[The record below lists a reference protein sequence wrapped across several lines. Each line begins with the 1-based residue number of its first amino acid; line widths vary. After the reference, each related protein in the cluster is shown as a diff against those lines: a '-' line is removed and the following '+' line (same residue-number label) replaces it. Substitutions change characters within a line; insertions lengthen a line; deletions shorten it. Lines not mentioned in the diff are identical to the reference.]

1 MEEDKKKSGKTEHE
15 MRWYISLAVLV
26 FVLFCCCTMF
36 FFMIYRYNGVSKG
49 WDTIMRVLQPIT
61 FGLVIAYLINPIM
74 KFFEKH
80 LLHFL
85 EPRVQKEKKCRKI
98 ARSIATGGAVVVFVL
113 IVILLFAMMIPQLI
127 SSISGMVNSLP
138 KQVDSFIDWFNGLTN
153 SDNEIIQ
160 SLETNMMDMVTYLEN
175 WVKESFLPNIQTYI
189 TSITSGVINMVKV
202 LMNAIIGLIVSVY
215 VLMTKE
221 KFIGQSKKIVYAIF
235 KPVRGNVIIDTFRK
249 SNEIFGGFISGKL
262 LDSAIIG
269 VLCYVGTSIIGTP
282 YAILVSVIVGVT
294 NVIPFFGPYLGAI
307 PCILLIL
314 LVDPIQSLYFLI
326 FILVLQQFDGNILG
340 PKILG
345 ESTGLSSFMVIVAIM
360 VGGGLFGVPGMIV
373 GVPVFAVLNA
383 AVWKLIGRSL
393 DEKEMSADAEF
404 YKDIDCVDPVS
415 GKALPMPVKESAT
428 KAKMQAVAIKAEK
441 HRVWTGAWNE
451 IKRMFAVLD

>member
-1 MEEDKKKSGKTEHE
+1 MEEDKKKSEKTEHG

-49 WDTIMRVLQPIT
+49 WDTLMKVLQPIT

-85 EPRVQKEKKCRKI
+85 EPRVQKEKKRKKI

-127 SSISGMVNSLP
+127 SSIAGMVNSLP
-138 KQVDSFIDWFNGLTN
+138 KQVDAFIDWFNGLTN

-160 SLETNMMDMVTYLEN
+160 SLETNMMDMATYLEN
-175 WVKESFLPNIQTYI
+175 WVKDSFLPNIQTYI

-202 LMNAIIGLIVSVY
+202 LMNAVIGLIVSVY

-235 KPVRGNVIIDTFRK
+235 NPVRGNVIIDTFRK

-269 VLCYVGTSIIGTP
+269 VLCYICLLIMKMP
-282 YAILVSVIVGVT
+282 YTLLVSVFVGLT
-294 NVIPFFGPYLGAI
+294 NIIPFFGPFIGAVPSVI
-307 PCILLIL
+307 IIALA
-314 LVDPIQSLYFLI
+314 DPIKGIYFLI
-326 FILVLQQFDGNILG
+326 FIFILQQVDGNIIG

-345 ESTGLSSFMVIVAIM
+345 DSTGLNSFWVVFAIM
-360 VGGGLFGVPGMIV
+360 VGGGLFGIGGMIL
-373 GVPVFAVLNA
+373 GVPTFAVIYYIIDKTVDYCLRKR
-383 AVWKLIGRSL
+383 KLPEDTDEYIRL
-393 DEKEMSADAEF
+393 EKVDEK
-404 YKDIDCVDPVS
+404 
-415 GKALPMPVKESAT
+415 T
-428 KAKMQAVAIKAEK
+428 
-441 HRVWTGAWNE
+441 NE
-451 IKRMFAVLD
+451 IVHLKEPVEEASEKKELHIPSLKKKEKK

>member
-1 MEEDKKKSGKTEHE
+1 MK
-15 MRWYISLAVLV
+15 
-26 FVLFCCCTMF
+26 
-36 FFMIYRYNGVSKG
+36 
-49 WDTIMRVLQPIT
+49 VLQPIT

-269 VLCYVGTSIIGTP
+269 VLCYICLLIMKMP
-282 YAILVSVIVGVT
+282 YTLLVSVFVGLT
-294 NVIPFFGPYLGAI
+294 NIIPFFGPFIGAI
-307 PCILLIL
+307 PSVIIIALA
-314 LVDPIQSLYFLI
+314 DPIKGIYFLI
-326 FILVLQQFDGNILG
+326 FIFILQQVDGNIIG

-345 ESTGLSSFMVIVAIM
+345 DSTGLSAFWVMFSILI
-360 VGGGLFGVPGMIV
+360 GGGLFGFLGMLL
-373 GVPVFAVLNA
+373 GVPVFAMIYYIIRRLVNHSIRKKNLTTVTEAYVEA
-383 AVWKLIGRSL
+383 AGVNEATGAIIYYG
-393 DEKEMSADAEF
+393 EKQKKKRTL
-404 YKDIDCVDPVS
+404 KDS
-415 GKALPMPVKESAT
+415 GKKDET
-428 KAKMQAVAIKAEK
+428 KKNQ
-441 HRVWTGAWNE
+441 
-451 IKRMFAVLD
+451 

>member
-1 MEEDKKKSGKTEHE
+1 MLPFIIKEGELPFANGDYLFVPEIRKAVEEKAPEVKAYAVKDGQLTEFSLTLGDLTDEEREIIRKDASLTITGNKIPEKKENGMEEDKKKSGKTEHE

-85 EPRVQKEKKCRKI
+85 EPRVQKEKKCKKI

-175 WVKESFLPNIQTYI
+175 WVKDSFLPNIQTYI

-269 VLCYVGTSIIGTP
+269 VLCYICLLIMKMP
-282 YAILVSVIVGVT
+282 YTLLVSVFVGLT
-294 NVIPFFGPYLGAI
+294 NIIPFLA
-307 PCILLIL
+307 LLSE
-314 LVDPIQSLYFLI
+314 QYR
-326 FILVLQQFDGNILG
+326 VL
-340 PKILG
+340 
-345 ESTGLSSFMVIVAIM
+345 LSSHWQIR
-360 VGGGLFGVPGMIV
+360 L
-373 GVPVFAVLNA
+373 
-383 AVWKLIGRSL
+383 R
-393 DEKEMSADAEF
+393 
-404 YKDIDCVDPVS
+404 
-415 GKALPMPVKESAT
+415 ES
-428 KAKMQAVAIKAEK
+428 IS
-441 HRVWTGAWNE
+441 
-451 IKRMFAVLD
+451 

>member
-269 VLCYVGTSIIGTP
+269 VLCYICLLIMKMP
-282 YAILVSVIVGVT
+282 YTLLVSVFVGLT
-294 NVIPFFGPYLGAI
+294 NIIPFFGPFIGAI
-307 PCILLIL
+307 PSVIIIALA
-314 LVDPIQSLYFLI
+314 DPIKGIYFLI
-326 FILVLQQFDGNILG
+326 FIFILQQVDGNIIG

-345 ESTGLSSFMVIVAIM
+345 DSTGLSAFWVMFSILI
-360 VGGGLFGVPGMIV
+360 GGGLFGFLGMLL
-373 GVPVFAVLNA
+373 GVPVFAMIYYIIRRLVNHSIRKKNLTTVTEAYVEA
-383 AVWKLIGRSL
+383 AGV
-393 DEKEMSADAEF
+393 DEATSAIIYYGEKQKKKRTL
-404 YKDIDCVDPVS
+404 KDS
-415 GKALPMPVKESAT
+415 GKKDET
-428 KAKMQAVAIKAEK
+428 KKNQ
-441 HRVWTGAWNE
+441 
-451 IKRMFAVLD
+451 

>member
-1 MEEDKKKSGKTEHE
+1 
-15 MRWYISLAVLV
+15 
-26 FVLFCCCTMF
+26 
-36 FFMIYRYNGVSKG
+36 
-49 WDTIMRVLQPIT
+49 
-61 FGLVIAYLINPIM
+61 
-74 KFFEKH
+74 
-80 LLHFL
+80 
-85 EPRVQKEKKCRKI
+85 
-98 ARSIATGGAVVVFVL
+98 
-113 IVILLFAMMIPQLI
+113 MMILPQLI
-127 SSISGMVNSLP
+127 RSIMNIIYSFPHYVNVVENWLNSVVEKGWKLNPDMISQINQYSSRL
-138 KQVDSFIDWFNGLTN
+138 QEYLTN
-153 SDNEIIQ
+153 TILPQMQ
-160 SLETNMMDMVTYLEN
+160 SMMKN
-175 WVKESFLPNIQTYI
+175 ISASFLDLLVFLKNF
-189 TSITSGVINMVKV
+189 
-202 LMNAIIGLIVSVY
+202 LIGAIVSLYILADKEGFVAKAKMATY
-215 VLMTKE
+215 AVLPAKW
-221 KFIGQSKKIVYAIF
+221 A
-235 KPVRGNVIIDTFRK
+235 TFLVHSMRFTHK
-249 SNEIFGGFISGKL
+249 TFGGFISGKI

-451 IKRMFAVLD
+451 IKRMFAFLAKFVQAKYIGFRLKQKNRRRKNKR

>member
-1 MEEDKKKSGKTEHE
+1 MEEDKKKSGKTEHG

-49 WDTIMRVLQPIT
+49 WDTIMKVLQPIT

-269 VLCYVGTSIIGTP
+269 VLCYICLLIMKMP
-282 YAILVSVIVGVT
+282 YTLLVSVFVGLT
-294 NVIPFFGPYLGAI
+294 NIIPFFGPFIGAI
-307 PCILLIL
+307 PSFIIIVLQNP
-314 LVDPIQSLYFLI
+314 VQGLYFLI
-326 FILVLQQFDGNILG
+326 FVIILQQVDGNIIG

-345 ESTGLSSFMVIVAIM
+345 DSTGLSSFWVVFAIL
-360 VGGGLFGVPGMIV
+360 VFGGLWGFPGMLLGVPIMAVIYYIV
-373 GVPVFAVLNA
+373 SNVVTYSLKKRGIPETEIDYVNLDRIDKHTNQPVYETTEKN
-383 AVWKLIGRSL
+383 KKQ
-393 DEKEMSADAEF
+393 DEKSAGEA
-404 YKDIDCVDPVS
+404 
-415 GKALPMPVKESAT
+415 
-428 KAKMQAVAIKAEK
+428 
-441 HRVWTGAWNE
+441 
-451 IKRMFAVLD
+451 

>member
-1 MEEDKKKSGKTEHE
+1 MEEDKKKSEKTEHG

-85 EPRVQKEKKCRKI
+85 EPRVQKEKKCKKI

-138 KQVDSFIDWFNGLTN
+138 RQVDSFIDWFNGLTN

-269 VLCYVGTSIIGTP
+269 VLCYICLLIMKMP
-282 YAILVSVIVGVT
+282 YTLLVSVFVGLT
-294 NVIPFFGPYLGAI
+294 NIIPFFGPFIGAI
-307 PCILLIL
+307 PSVIIIALA
-314 LVDPIQSLYFLI
+314 DPIKGIYFLI
-326 FILVLQQFDGNILG
+326 FIFILQQVDGNIIG

-345 ESTGLSSFMVIVAIM
+345 DSTGLNSFWVVFAIL
-360 VGGGLFGVPGMIV
+360 VFGGLWGFPGMLLGVPLM
-373 GVPVFAVLNA
+373 AVIYYVA
-383 AVWKLIGRSL
+383 QKLVSYFLRKRGLVDDTGSYIHLMRIDKRTNEL
-393 DEKEMSADAEF
+393 VYEEKTEKGTGE
-404 YKDIDCVDPVS
+404 KIE
-415 GKALPMPVKESAT
+415 ESP
-428 KAKMQAVAIKAEK
+428 EK
-441 HRVWTGAWNE
+441 
-451 IKRMFAVLD
+451 

>member
-1 MEEDKKKSGKTEHE
+1 MEEDKKKSGKTEHG

-49 WDTIMRVLQPIT
+49 WDTIMKVLQPIT

-269 VLCYVGTSIIGTP
+269 VLCYICLLIMKMP
-282 YAILVSVIVGVT
+282 YTLLVSVFVGLT
-294 NVIPFFGPYLGAI
+294 NIIPFFGPFIGAI
-307 PCILLIL
+307 PSVIIIALA
-314 LVDPIQSLYFLI
+314 DPIKGIYFLI
-326 FILVLQQFDGNILG
+326 FIFILQQVDGNIIG

-345 ESTGLSSFMVIVAIM
+345 DSTGLSAFWVMFSILI
-360 VGGGLFGVPGMIV
+360 GGGLFGFLGMLL
-373 GVPVFAVLNA
+373 GVPVFAMIYYIIRRLVNHSIRKKNLTTVTEAYVEA
-383 AVWKLIGRSL
+383 AGVNEATGAIIYYG
-393 DEKEMSADAEF
+393 EKQKKKRTL
-404 YKDIDCVDPVS
+404 KDS
-415 GKALPMPVKESAT
+415 GKKDET
-428 KAKMQAVAIKAEK
+428 KKNQ
-441 HRVWTGAWNE
+441 
-451 IKRMFAVLD
+451 

>member
-1 MEEDKKKSGKTEHE
+1 MQKKPGIVAK
-15 MRWYISLAVLV
+15 R
-26 FVLFCCCTMF
+26 
-36 FFMIYRYNGVSKG
+36 
-49 WDTIMRVLQPIT
+49 
-61 FGLVIAYLINPIM
+61 
-74 KFFEKH
+74 
-80 LLHFL
+80 
-85 EPRVQKEKKCRKI
+85 KEKKCKKI

-138 KQVDSFIDWFNGLTN
+138 KQVDSFIDWFNGLTD

-221 KFIGQSKKIVYAIF
+221 KFIGQSKKIIYAIF

-294 NVIPFFGPYLGAI
+294 NVIPFFGPYLGAV
-307 PCILLIL
+307 PCILLRL
-314 LVDPIQSLYFLI
+314 LQLHHYLHHI
-326 FILVLQQFDGNILG
+326 
-340 PKILG
+340 
-345 ESTGLSSFMVIVAIM
+345 
-360 VGGGLFGVPGMIV
+360 
-373 GVPVFAVLNA
+373 
-383 AVWKLIGRSL
+383 
-393 DEKEMSADAEF
+393 
-404 YKDIDCVDPVS
+404 
-415 GKALPMPVKESAT
+415 
-428 KAKMQAVAIKAEK
+428 
-441 HRVWTGAWNE
+441 
-451 IKRMFAVLD
+451 RM

>member
-85 EPRVQKEKKCRKI
+85 EPRVQKEKKCKKI

-175 WVKESFLPNIQTYI
+175 WVKDSFLPNIQTYI

-269 VLCYVGTSIIGTP
+269 VLCYICLLIMKMP
-282 YAILVSVIVGVT
+282 YTLLVSVFVGLT
-294 NVIPFFGPYLGAI
+294 NIIPFFGPFIGAI
-307 PCILLIL
+307 PSVIIIALA
-314 LVDPIQSLYFLI
+314 DPIKGIYFLI
-326 FILVLQQFDGNILG
+326 FIFILQQVDGNIIG

-345 ESTGLSSFMVIVAIM
+345 DSTGLSAFWVMFSILI
-360 VGGGLFGVPGMIV
+360 GGGLFGFLGMLL
-373 GVPVFAVLNA
+373 GVPVFAMIYYIIRRLVNHSIRKKNLTTVTEAYVEA
-383 AVWKLIGRSL
+383 AGV
-393 DEKEMSADAEF
+393 DEATSAIIYYGEKQKKKRTL
-404 YKDIDCVDPVS
+404 KDS
-415 GKALPMPVKESAT
+415 GKKDET
-428 KAKMQAVAIKAEK
+428 KKNQ
-441 HRVWTGAWNE
+441 
-451 IKRMFAVLD
+451 

>member
-85 EPRVQKEKKCRKI
+85 EPRVQKEKKCKKI

-175 WVKESFLPNIQTYI
+175 WVKDSFLPNIQTYI

-269 VLCYVGTSIIGTP
+269 VLCYICLLIMKMP
-282 YAILVSVIVGVT
+282 YTLLVSVFVGLT
-294 NVIPFFGPYLGAI
+294 NIIPFFGPFIGAI
-307 PCILLIL
+307 PSVIIIALA
-314 LVDPIQSLYFLI
+314 DPIKGIYFLI
-326 FILVLQQFDGNILG
+326 FIFILQQVDGNIIG

-345 ESTGLSSFMVIVAIM
+345 DSTGLSAFWVMFSILI
-360 VGGGLFGVPGMIV
+360 GGGLFGFLGMLL
-373 GVPVFAVLNA
+373 GVPVFAMIYYIIRRLVNHSIRKKNLTTVTEAYVEA
-383 AVWKLIGRSL
+383 AGV
-393 DEKEMSADAEF
+393 DEATGAIIYYGEKQKKKRTL
-404 YKDIDCVDPVS
+404 KDS
-415 GKALPMPVKESAT
+415 GKKDET
-428 KAKMQAVAIKAEK
+428 KKNQ
-441 HRVWTGAWNE
+441 
-451 IKRMFAVLD
+451 

>member
-1 MEEDKKKSGKTEHE
+1 MEEDKKKSEKTEHG

-85 EPRVQKEKKCRKI
+85 EPRVQKEKKCKKI

-175 WVKESFLPNIQTYI
+175 WVKDSFLPNIQTYI

-202 LMNAIIGLIVSVY
+202 LMNAVIGLIVSVY

-269 VLCYVGTSIIGTP
+269 VLCYICLLIMKMP
-282 YAILVSVIVGVT
+282 YTLLVSVFVGLT
-294 NVIPFFGPYLGAI
+294 NIIPFFGPFIGAI
-307 PCILLIL
+307 PSVIIIALA
-314 LVDPIQSLYFLI
+314 DPIKGIYFLI
-326 FILVLQQFDGNILG
+326 FIFILQQVDGNIIG

-345 ESTGLSSFMVIVAIM
+345 DSTGLSAFWVMFSILI
-360 VGGGLFGVPGMIV
+360 GGGLFGFLGMLL
-373 GVPVFAVLNA
+373 GVPVFAMIYYIIRRLVNHSIRKKNLTTVTEAYVEA
-383 AVWKLIGRSL
+383 AGV
-393 DEKEMSADAEF
+393 DEATGAIIYYGEKQKKKRTL
-404 YKDIDCVDPVS
+404 KDS
-415 GKALPMPVKESAT
+415 GKKDET
-428 KAKMQAVAIKAEK
+428 KKNQ
-441 HRVWTGAWNE
+441 
-451 IKRMFAVLD
+451 

>member
-85 EPRVQKEKKCRKI
+85 EPRVQKEKKCKKI

-175 WVKESFLPNIQTYI
+175 WVLHP
-189 TSITSGVINMVKV
+189 
-202 LMNAIIGLIVSVY
+202 
-215 VLMTKE
+215 
-221 KFIGQSKKIVYAIF
+221 
-235 KPVRGNVIIDTFRK
+235 
-249 SNEIFGGFISGKL
+249 
-262 LDSAIIG
+262 
-269 VLCYVGTSIIGTP
+269 
-282 YAILVSVIVGVT
+282 
-294 NVIPFFGPYLGAI
+294 
-307 PCILLIL
+307 
-314 LVDPIQSLYFLI
+314 
-326 FILVLQQFDGNILG
+326 LQ
-340 PKILG
+340 
-345 ESTGLSSFMVIVAIM
+345 VV
-360 VGGGLFGVPGMIV
+360 
-373 GVPVFAVLNA
+373 
-383 AVWKLIGRSL
+383 
-393 DEKEMSADAEF
+393 
-404 YKDIDCVDPVS
+404 
-415 GKALPMPVKESAT
+415 
-428 KAKMQAVAIKAEK
+428 
-441 HRVWTGAWNE
+441 
-451 IKRMFAVLD
+451 

>member
-1 MEEDKKKSGKTEHE
+1 MEEDKKKSGKTEHG

-49 WDTIMRVLQPIT
+49 WDTIMKVLQPIT

-85 EPRVQKEKKCRKI
+85 EPRVQKEKKCKKI

-269 VLCYVGTSIIGTP
+269 VLCYICLLIMKMP
-282 YAILVSVIVGVT
+282 YTLLVSVFVGLT
-294 NVIPFFGPYLGAI
+294 NIIPFFGPFIGAI
-307 PCILLIL
+307 PSVIIIALA
-314 LVDPIQSLYFLI
+314 DPIKGIYFLI
-326 FILVLQQFDGNILG
+326 FIFILQQVDGNIIG

-345 ESTGLSSFMVIVAIM
+345 DSTGLSAFWVMFSILI
-360 VGGGLFGVPGMIV
+360 GGGLFGFLGMLL
-373 GVPVFAVLNA
+373 GVPVFAMIYYIIRRLVNHSIRKKNLTTVTEAYVEA
-383 AVWKLIGRSL
+383 AGVNEATGAIIYYG
-393 DEKEMSADAEF
+393 EKQKKKRTL
-404 YKDIDCVDPVS
+404 KDS
-415 GKALPMPVKESAT
+415 GKKDET
-428 KAKMQAVAIKAEK
+428 KKNQ
-441 HRVWTGAWNE
+441 
-451 IKRMFAVLD
+451 

>member
-85 EPRVQKEKKCRKI
+85 EPRVQKEKKCKKI

-175 WVKESFLPNIQTYI
+175 WVKDSFLPNIQTYI

-202 LMNAIIGLIVSVY
+202 LMNAVIGLIVSVY

-269 VLCYVGTSIIGTP
+269 VLCYICLLIMKMP
-282 YAILVSVIVGVT
+282 YTLLVSVFVGLT
-294 NVIPFFGPYLGAI
+294 NIIPFFGPFIGAI
-307 PCILLIL
+307 PSVIIIALA
-314 LVDPIQSLYFLI
+314 DPIKGIYFLI
-326 FILVLQQFDGNILG
+326 FIFILQQVDGNIIG

-345 ESTGLSSFMVIVAIM
+345 DSTGLSAFWVMFSILI
-360 VGGGLFGVPGMIV
+360 GGGLFGFLGMLL
-373 GVPVFAVLNA
+373 GVPVFAMIYYIIRRLVNHSIRKKNLTTVTEAYVEA
-383 AVWKLIGRSL
+383 AGV
-393 DEKEMSADAEF
+393 DEATGAIIYYGEKQKKKRTL
-404 YKDIDCVDPVS
+404 KDS
-415 GKALPMPVKESAT
+415 GKKDET
-428 KAKMQAVAIKAEK
+428 KKNQ
-441 HRVWTGAWNE
+441 
-451 IKRMFAVLD
+451 

>member
-1 MEEDKKKSGKTEHE
+1 MEEDKKKSEKTEHG

-85 EPRVQKEKKCRKI
+85 EPRVQKEKKCKKI

-175 WVKESFLPNIQTYI
+175 WVKDSFLPNIQTYI

-202 LMNAIIGLIVSVY
+202 LMNAVIGLIVSVY

-269 VLCYVGTSIIGTP
+269 VLCYICLLIMKMP
-282 YAILVSVIVGVT
+282 YTLLVSVFVGLT
-294 NVIPFFGPYLGAI
+294 NIIPFFGPFIGAI
-307 PCILLIL
+307 PSVIIIALA
-314 LVDPIQSLYFLI
+314 DPIKGIYFLI
-326 FILVLQQFDGNILG
+326 FIFILQQVDGNIIG

-345 ESTGLSSFMVIVAIM
+345 DSTGLSAFWVMFSILI
-360 VGGGLFGVPGMIV
+360 GGGLFGFLGMLL
-373 GVPVFAVLNA
+373 GVPVFAMIYYIIRRLVNHSIRKKNLTTVTEAYVEA
-383 AVWKLIGRSL
+383 AGVNEATGAIIYYG
-393 DEKEMSADAEF
+393 EKQKKKRTL
-404 YKDIDCVDPVS
+404 KDS
-415 GKALPMPVKESAT
+415 GKKDET
-428 KAKMQAVAIKAEK
+428 KKNQ
-441 HRVWTGAWNE
+441 
-451 IKRMFAVLD
+451 

>member
-49 WDTIMRVLQPIT
+49 WDTIMKVLQPIT

-269 VLCYVGTSIIGTP
+269 VLCYICLLIMKMP
-282 YAILVSVIVGVT
+282 YTLLVSVFVGLT
-294 NVIPFFGPYLGAI
+294 NIIPFFGPFIGAI
-307 PCILLIL
+307 PSVIIIALA
-314 LVDPIQSLYFLI
+314 DPIKGIYFLI
-326 FILVLQQFDGNILG
+326 FIFILQQVDGNIIG

-345 ESTGLSSFMVIVAIM
+345 DSTGLSAFWVMFSILI
-360 VGGGLFGVPGMIV
+360 GGGLFGFLGMLL
-373 GVPVFAVLNA
+373 GVPVFAMIYYIIRRLVNHSIRKKNLTTVTEAYVEA
-383 AVWKLIGRSL
+383 AGVNEATGAIIYYG
-393 DEKEMSADAEF
+393 EKQKKKRTL
-404 YKDIDCVDPVS
+404 KDS
-415 GKALPMPVKESAT
+415 GKKDET
-428 KAKMQAVAIKAEK
+428 KKNQ
-441 HRVWTGAWNE
+441 
-451 IKRMFAVLD
+451 

>member
-1 MEEDKKKSGKTEHE
+1 MEEDKKKSGKTEHG

-269 VLCYVGTSIIGTP
+269 VLCYICLLIMKMP
-282 YAILVSVIVGVT
+282 YTLLVSVFVGLT
-294 NVIPFFGPYLGAI
+294 NIIPFFGPFIGAI
-307 PCILLIL
+307 PSVIIIALA
-314 LVDPIQSLYFLI
+314 DPIKGIYFLI
-326 FILVLQQFDGNILG
+326 FIFILQQVDGNIIG

-345 ESTGLSSFMVIVAIM
+345 DSTGLSAFWVMFSILI
-360 VGGGLFGVPGMIV
+360 GGGLFGFLGMLL
-373 GVPVFAVLNA
+373 GVPVFAMIYYIIRRLVNHSIRKKNLTTVTEAYVEA
-383 AVWKLIGRSL
+383 AGV
-393 DEKEMSADAEF
+393 DEATGAIIYYGEKQKKKRTL
-404 YKDIDCVDPVS
+404 KDS
-415 GKALPMPVKESAT
+415 GKKDET
-428 KAKMQAVAIKAEK
+428 KKNQ
-441 HRVWTGAWNE
+441 
-451 IKRMFAVLD
+451 

>member
-1 MEEDKKKSGKTEHE
+1 MEEDKKKSEKTEHG

-85 EPRVQKEKKCRKI
+85 EPRVQKEKKCKKI

-175 WVKESFLPNIQTYI
+175 WVKDSFLPNIQTYI

-202 LMNAIIGLIVSVY
+202 LMNAVIGLIVSVY

-269 VLCYVGTSIIGTP
+269 VLCYICLLIMKMP
-282 YAILVSVIVGVT
+282 YTLLVSVFVGLT
-294 NVIPFFGPYLGAI
+294 NIIPFFGPFIGAI
-307 PCILLIL
+307 PSVIIIALA
-314 LVDPIQSLYFLI
+314 DPIKGIYFLI
-326 FILVLQQFDGNILG
+326 FIFILQQVDGNIIG

-345 ESTGLSSFMVIVAIM
+345 DSTGLNSFWVVFAIM
-360 VGGGLFGVPGMIV
+360 VRRRTLWNRRNDSWCSD
-373 GVPVFAVLNA
+373 L
-383 AVWKLIGRSL
+383 RSYL
-393 DEKEMSADAEF
+393 L
-404 YKDIDCVDPVS
+404 YY
-415 GKALPMPVKESAT
+415 
-428 KAKMQAVAIKAEK
+428 
-441 HRVWTGAWNE
+441 
-451 IKRMFAVLD
+451 

>member
-1 MEEDKKKSGKTEHE
+1 MEEDKKKSGKTEHG

-49 WDTIMRVLQPIT
+49 WDTIMKVLQPIT

-294 NVIPFFGPYLGAI
+294 NVIPFFGPYLGAV
-307 PCILLIL
+307 PCFLLIL

-326 FILVLQQFDGNILG
+326 FILILQQFDGNILG

-345 ESTGLSSFMVIVAIM
+345 NSTGLSAFWVVFSILIA
-360 VGGGLFGVPGMIV
+360 GGLFGIPGMLL
-373 GVPVFAVLNA
+373 GVPTFAVIYYIISMVVNR
-383 AVWKLIGRSL
+383 KLRKKQLPTDTDSY
-393 DEKEMSADAEF
+393 DEQGYVQADGSYVHMEENILKEKGDEPYAD
-404 YKDIDCVDPVS
+404 S
-415 GKALPMPVKESAT
+415 ST
-428 KAKMQAVAIKAEK
+428 K
-441 HRVWTGAWNE
+441 
-451 IKRMFAVLD
+451 

>member
-85 EPRVQKEKKCRKI
+85 EPRVQKEKKCKKI

-175 WVKESFLPNIQTYI
+175 WVKDSFLPNIQTYI

-202 LMNAIIGLIVSVY
+202 LMNAVIGLIVSVY

-269 VLCYVGTSIIGTP
+269 VLCYICLLIMKMP
-282 YAILVSVIVGVT
+282 YTLLVSVFVGLT
-294 NVIPFFGPYLGAI
+294 NIIPFFGPFIGAI
-307 PCILLIL
+307 PSVIIIALA
-314 LVDPIQSLYFLI
+314 DPIKGIYFLI
-326 FILVLQQFDGNILG
+326 FIFILQQVDGNIIG

-345 ESTGLSSFMVIVAIM
+345 DSTGLSAFWVMFSILI
-360 VGGGLFGVPGMIV
+360 GGGLFGFLGMLL
-373 GVPVFAVLNA
+373 GVPVFAMIYYIIRRLVNHSIRKKNLTTVTEAYVEA
-383 AVWKLIGRSL
+383 AGVNEATGAIIYYG
-393 DEKEMSADAEF
+393 EKQKKKRTL
-404 YKDIDCVDPVS
+404 KDS
-415 GKALPMPVKESAT
+415 GKKDET
-428 KAKMQAVAIKAEK
+428 KKNQ
-441 HRVWTGAWNE
+441 
-451 IKRMFAVLD
+451 

>member
-1 MEEDKKKSGKTEHE
+1 MEEDKKKSGKTEHG

-215 VLMTKE
+215 VLFSKE
-221 KFIGQSKKIVYAIF
+221 KFASQCKKLIYAIMR
-235 KPVRGNVIIDTFRK
+235 PSRANMVLHLTIK
-249 SNEIFGGFISGKL
+249 SNEIFGGFIIGKII
-262 LDSAIIG
+262 DSAIIG
-269 VLCYVGTSIIGTP
+269 VLCFVGLSILDMPDTM
-282 YAILVSVIVGVT
+282 LVSVIVGVT
-294 NVIPFFGPYLGAI
+294 NVIPFFGPYIGAI
-307 PCILLIL
+307 PSAVLIL
-314 LVDPIQSLYFLI
+314 LSDPKMGIYFII
-326 FILVLQQFDGNILG
+326 FVFLLQQLDGNIIG

-345 ESTGLSSFMVIVAIM
+345 DSTGLSAFWVVFSILF
-360 VGGGLFGVPGMIV
+360 GGGMFGFVGMILGVPT
-373 GVPVFAVLNA
+373 FAVIYYIVKMLVNHQ
-383 AVWKLIGRSL
+383 L
-393 DEKEMSADAEF
+393 ENHT
-404 YKDIDCVDPVS
+404 
-415 GKALPMPVKESAT
+415 LPT
-428 KAKMQAVAIKAEK
+428 D
-441 HRVWTGAWNE
+441 TGAYDQFGYVNNE
-451 IKRMFAVLD
+451 GEYARVDEATEKKEEKGE

>member
-1 MEEDKKKSGKTEHE
+1 MEEDKKKSGKTEHG

-49 WDTIMRVLQPIT
+49 WDTIMKVLQPIT

-235 KPVRGNVIIDTFRK
+235 KPVQGNVIIDTFRK

-269 VLCYVGTSIIGTP
+269 VLCYICLLIMKMP
-282 YAILVSVIVGVT
+282 YTLLVSVFVGLT
-294 NVIPFFGPYLGAI
+294 NIIPFFGPFIGAI
-307 PCILLIL
+307 PSVIIIALA
-314 LVDPIQSLYFLI
+314 DPIKGIYFLI
-326 FILVLQQFDGNILG
+326 FIFILQQVDGNIIG

-345 ESTGLSSFMVIVAIM
+345 DSFWVVFAIM
-360 VGGGLFGVPGMIV
+360 VGGGLFGIGGMIL
-373 GVPVFAVLNA
+373 GVPTFAVIYYIIDKTVDYCLRKR
-383 AVWKLIGRSL
+383 KLPEDTDEYIRL
-393 DEKEMSADAEF
+393 EKVDEK
-404 YKDIDCVDPVS
+404 
-415 GKALPMPVKESAT
+415 T
-428 KAKMQAVAIKAEK
+428 
-441 HRVWTGAWNE
+441 NE
-451 IKRMFAVLD
+451 IVHLEEPVEEASEKKELHIPSLKKKEKK

>member
-1 MEEDKKKSGKTEHE
+1 MEEDKKKSGKTEHG

-49 WDTIMRVLQPIT
+49 WDTIMKVLQPIT

-269 VLCYVGTSIIGTP
+269 VLCYICLLIMKMP
-282 YAILVSVIVGVT
+282 YTLLVSVFVGLT
-294 NVIPFFGPYLGAI
+294 NIIPFFGPFIGAI
-307 PCILLIL
+307 PSVIIIALA
-314 LVDPIQSLYFLI
+314 DPIKGIYFLI
-326 FILVLQQFDGNILG
+326 FIFILQQVDGNIIG

-345 ESTGLSSFMVIVAIM
+345 DSTGLSAFWVMFSILI
-360 VGGGLFGVPGMIV
+360 GGGLFGFLGMLL
-373 GVPVFAVLNA
+373 GVPVFAMIYYIIRRLVNHSIRKKNLTTVTEAYVEA
-383 AVWKLIGRSL
+383 AGV
-393 DEKEMSADAEF
+393 DEATGAIIYYGEKQKKKRTL
-404 YKDIDCVDPVS
+404 KDS
-415 GKALPMPVKESAT
+415 GKKDET
-428 KAKMQAVAIKAEK
+428 KKNQ
-441 HRVWTGAWNE
+441 
-451 IKRMFAVLD
+451 

>member
-1 MEEDKKKSGKTEHE
+1 MEEDKKKSGKTEHG

-49 WDTIMRVLQPIT
+49 WDTIMKVLQPIT

-235 KPVRGNVIIDTFRK
+235 KPVRANVIIDTFRK

-269 VLCYVGTSIIGTP
+269 VLCYICLLIMKMP
-282 YAILVSVIVGVT
+282 YTLLVSVFVGLT
-294 NVIPFFGPYLGAI
+294 NIIPFFGPFIGAI
-307 PCILLIL
+307 PSVIIIALA
-314 LVDPIQSLYFLI
+314 DPIKGIYFLI
-326 FILVLQQFDGNILG
+326 FIFILQQVDGNIIG

-345 ESTGLSSFMVIVAIM
+345 DSTGLNSFWVVFAIM
-360 VGGGLFGVPGMIV
+360 VGGGLFGIGGMIL
-373 GVPVFAVLNA
+373 GVPTFAVIYYIIDKTVDYCLRKR
-383 AVWKLIGRSL
+383 KLPEDTDEYIRL
-393 DEKEMSADAEF
+393 EKVDEK
-404 YKDIDCVDPVS
+404 
-415 GKALPMPVKESAT
+415 T
-428 KAKMQAVAIKAEK
+428 
-441 HRVWTGAWNE
+441 NE
-451 IKRMFAVLD
+451 IVLLEEPVEEASEKKELHIPSIKKKEKK